1 MKRLFILLMPVMMLG
16 LTACGDQLTPE
27 QAEEAVLQGERDR
40 LPLLKQEMAYF
51 ASDITIDSMHITIAE
66 EPMQGYLYTTWIS
79 NGKQRTETP
88 IIVVV
93 DSIRSDE
100 TRKGYIQWLSRWDAA
115 AKSYLMKGLSF

>member
-1 MKRLFILLMPVMMLG
+1 MPVMMLG

-93 DSIRSDE
+93 EPRDHKPPCPESAGTSLRRISCVPSPPDE
-100 TRKGYIQWLSRWDAA
+100 DR
-115 AKSYLMKGLSF
+115 